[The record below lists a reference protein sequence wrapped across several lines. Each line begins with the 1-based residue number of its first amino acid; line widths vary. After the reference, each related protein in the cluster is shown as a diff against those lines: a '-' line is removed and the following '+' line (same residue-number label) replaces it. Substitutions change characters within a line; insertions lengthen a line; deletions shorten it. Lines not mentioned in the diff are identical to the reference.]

1 MAKLTDW
8 DAPLQDLWRR
18 RDDLDEREW
27 EQLYQLTSQILLACP
42 CKEYQGLNLPLEE
55 CVLDFFTHKVFEP
68 ASRDGHVIDTPIHAG
83 ALRYYFQNFLIDLH
97 RAGPE
102 APHLSLDDQETGPRL
117 IEVLRAPESEV
128 PEGLS
133 ADIQQRIATAA
144 DEFLQSQEP
153 WARLYL
159 RYHFCAPC
167 FNRTP
172 VRLVRFKGHI
182 PSYNAKAQKLGL
194 APPTDGDYRRT
205 LLGRW
210 LRSLNLPEIFD
221 DRDVAQAA
229 LKILC
234 QQSLLR
240 VKDELPFTDAADPAN
255 DDKEE

>member
-18 RDDLDEREW
+18 RDHLNEREW
-27 EQLYQLTSQILLACP
+27 EQLYHLTSQILLACR
-42 CKEYQGLNLPLEE
+42 KKYNGLNIPLEE

-68 ASRDGHVIDTPIHAG
+68 ASREGYVVDTPIHAG
-83 ALRYYFQNFLIDLH
+83 ALRLYFQNFLIDLY

-102 APHLSLDDQETGPRL
+102 EPHLSIDDQETRPGL
-117 IEVLRAPESEV
+117 IEILRAPEQDIFELFTDGTRQRMV
-128 PEGLS
+128 AS
-133 ADIQQRIATAA
+133 AN
-144 DEFLQSQEP
+144 EFLQSLEP

-167 FNRTP
+167 FNEDP
-172 VRLVRFKGHI
+172 VRMVRFKDHI
-182 PSYNAKAQKLGL
+182 PSYDYKAKKLGL

-234 QQSLLR
+234 QQSLLL

>member
-18 RDDLDEREW
+18 RDDLNNREW
-27 EQLYQLTSQILLACP
+27 EQLYQLTSQILLAYP
-42 CKEYQGLNLPLEE
+42 CKEYQGLNIPLEE
-55 CVLDFFTHKVFEP
+55 CVQDFFTHKVFQP
-68 ASRDGHVIDTPIHAG
+68 ASREGYMVDTPIHAG

-102 APHLSLDDQETGPRL
+102 EPHLSIDDQETRPGL
-117 IEVLRAPESEV
+117 IEILRAPEQDIF
-128 PEGLS
+128 GLFTDC
-133 ADIQQRIATAA
+133 ARQRIVISAN
-144 DEFLQSQEP
+144 EFLQSQEP

-167 FNRTP
+167 FNEDP
-172 VRLVRFKGHI
+172 VRMVRFKDHI
-182 PSYNAKAQKLGL
+182 PSYDYKAKKLGL

-234 QQSLLR
+234 QQSLLL

-255 DDKEE
+255 DD

>member
-8 DAPLQDLWRR
+8 DAPLQALWRR

-27 EQLYQLTSQILLACP
+27 EQLYQLTSQILLANR
-42 CKEYQGLNLPLEE
+42 KKYHGFNLPLEE
-55 CVLDFFTHKVFEP
+55 CVLDFFTRKVFEP
-68 ASRDGHVIDTPIHAG
+68 AIRDGHVVDTLIHAG
-83 ALRYYFQNFLIDLH
+83 ALRRYFQNFLIDLH
-97 RAGPE
+97 RAAPE
-102 APHLSLDDQETGPRL
+102 EPHLSIDDQETRPGL
-117 IEVLRAPESEV
+117 IEILRAPEQDV
-128 PEGLS
+128 FGLFTDS
-133 ADIQQRIATAA
+133 ARQRIAIAA
-144 DEFLQSQEP
+144 NELLQSQEP

-159 RYHFCAPC
+159 RYHLCAEC
-167 FNRTP
+167 P
-172 VRLVRFKGHI
+172 VPLSRFKGHI

-234 QQSLLR
+234 QQSLLL